1 MTDKK
6 AETAA
11 FQKKLFR
18 WYERHHR
25 TLPWRDCVDP
35 YKIWISEVMLQQTT
49 VQAVLPYY
57 ANWIKT
63 FPRVK
68 DLSQAPLQKV
78 LKTWQGLGY
87 YQRAKN
93 LHKASRIIMEKFKGQ
108 IPQEYEELK
117 KLPGFGPYIT
127 AAVLSLAFDQPFP
140 VVDANVR
147 RVLMRLKGARGEA
160 NPKNDKKLL
169 GFLSPY
175 FPQKKT
181 GVFNQAMMELGAL
194 VCRPKNPSCL
204 LCPLNDFCQAF
215 KDGKQEVIPLP
226 KKRNY
231 RRIEA
236 VVAIIRKNGKLLI
249 QKRPPKGLLADLW
262 EFPGGKRKSGETLE
276 EALHREIME
285 ELHTEVQAEKFLIRV
300 QHAYTQF
307 QVTLYAYECRLK
319 NMPRLNKNLHRWV
332 TLRDMKH
339 YPFPSGSAKIIK
351 HMEQSEKI
359 LGEKDKKING
369 CHLSVR

>member
-1 MTDKK
+1 MADKIT
-6 AETAA
+6 ETAS

-25 TLPWRDCVDP
+25 TLPWRECADP

-49 VQAVLPYY
+49 VQTVLPYY
-57 ANWIKT
+57 TKWLQT
-63 FPRVK
+63 FPSVQ
-68 DLSQAPLQKV
+68 DLSQAPLQKI
-78 LKTWQGLGY
+78 LKVWQGLGY

-93 LHKASRIIMEKFKGQ
+93 LHKASRIIVNEFKGR

-127 AAVLSLAFDQPFP
+127 AAVLSLAFDKPFP

-160 NPKNDKKLL
+160 NPKNDKGLL
-169 GFLSPY
+169 DFLTPY
-175 FPQKKT
+175 FPQKKS

-215 KDGKQEVIPLP
+215 KEGKQEVIPLP

-231 RRIEA
+231 RKIET
-236 VVAIIRKNGKLLI
+236 VVAIIRKNGQFLI
-249 QKRPPKGLLADLW
+249 QKRPPQGLLADLW

-276 EALHREIME
+276 EALHREIKE
-285 ELHTEVQAEKFLIRV
+285 ELRTEVQAEKFLIRV

-319 NMPRLNKNLHRWV
+319 NMPRLNKKLHRWV
-332 TLRDMKH
+332 TLREMRH
-339 YPFPSGSAKIIK
+339 YPFPSGSAKIIQ

-359 LGEKDKKING
+359 PGEKKT
-369 CHLSVR
+369 